1 MLNEPTNEQMNEP
14 CVHDLVAAQPAGRV
28 AIVYR
33 DEQLT
38 YGELNA
44 RADRLAARLTREGVG
59 VETPVGVFLER
70 SPDLVVT
77 MLATLRAGGCY
88 VPLDPAYPAAR
99 LALMLEATNAPA
111 IVTLP
116 SLADRLPATDAIV
129 LTPDDHP
136 HLHSVSPDRPRVGP
150 GNLAYVM
157 FTSGSTGRPKGVA
170 VRHSGV
176 TRLVHRPGY
185 VRLDEDQVVLHMS
198 STSFDAA
205 TFEIWGALANGARLV
220 ISPSGQ
226 SSVHELTALIQEHQ
240 VTTAFFTTGLFHL
253 MADEHPQALSGL
265 RQLLTGGDALSPTR
279 ARRFTRSVPSCRL
292 INAYGP
298 TEATT
303 FTTTQPIADAGTPIG
318 RPIRATSTHVLDDD
332 LDPVAEGRLYIG
344 GAGLARCYLGDPAFT
359 AERFIPDPWTPGER
373 LYDTGDLVRLRP
385 DGALDFLG
393 RADGQIKRRG
403 FRVEPAEIEEA
414 LRTDPEVQDA
424 AIVVQGDSAEDK
436 ILVAHV
442 VTAGS
447 LDAIR
452 SRLADALPAYLMPD
466 RWLVLPRLP
475 LNANGKVDRRAL
487 LDILAPETS
496 ASSHR
501 PESEIESSLA
511 AIWRE
516 LFKLND
522 VGRHDDFFELGG
534 HSLLATRMVAR
545 LRTRLGVELP
555 LAAVFDHPTIAEMAD
570 LIDAA

>member
-1 MLNEPTNEQMNEP
+1 MMNEP
-14 CVHDLVAAQPAGRV
+14 CVHDLVAVQPPGRV

-70 SPDLVVT
+70 SPELIVT
-77 MLATLRAGGCY
+77 FLAILRAGGYY

-116 SLADRLPATDAIV
+116 ALAERLPATDAIV

-136 HLHSVSPDRPRVGP
+136 HLHAVALDRPRVGP
-150 GNLAYVM
+150 ENLAYAM

-176 TRLVHRPGY
+176 TRLVHHPGY
-185 VRLDEDQVVLHMS
+185 VCLDEDEVVLHMS

-240 VTTAFFTTGLFHL
+240 VTAAFFTTGLFHL
-253 MADEHPQALSGL
+253 MADEYPEALSGL
-265 RQLLTGGDALSPTR
+265 RQLLTGGDVLSPTR
-279 ARRFTRSVPSCRL
+279 ARRFTQAVPSCRL

-303 FTTTQPIADAGTPIG
+303 FTTTHPVAEADTPIG
-318 RPIRATSTHVLDDD
+318 LPIRATSTHVLDED
-332 LDPVAEGRLYIG
+332 LNPADEGRLYVG
-344 GAGLARCYLGDPAFT
+344 GAGLARGYVGDPAFT

-373 LYDTGDLVRLRP
+373 LYDTGDLVRRRS
-385 DGALDFLG
+385 DGVLDFLG
-393 RADGQIKRRG
+393 RADNQIKRRG

-414 LRTDPEVQDA
+414 LRTDPDVQDA

-436 ILVAHV
+436 ILVAHIV
-442 VTAGS
+442 NLGP

-452 SRLADALPAYLMPD
+452 SRLAETLPAYLLPD
-466 RWLVLPRLP
+466 RWLESAGLP

-487 LDILAPETS
+487 QVVPAT
-496 ASSHR
+496 
-501 PESEIESSLA
+501 EIQATDDLENEVESSIA

-534 HSLLATRMVAR
+534 HSLLATRMVSR

-555 LAAVFDHPTIAEMAD
+555 LAAVFDHPTIAEMAG